1 MRHIDRI
8 RYLHKLVQA
17 DRKTVVVDVGANPLG
32 GPPIYSHLRKSG
44 VAQIIGFEPQPKA
57 LEALNAA
64 AGPHETYMPYAV
76 GGGTEETLHLTK
88 DSGLVSTLEPDPWI
102 ATYLSSWW
110 RKAIEVRQTVPI
122 TTKRLD
128 DITEIYRID
137 FLKIDIQGGELN
149 VFRNA
154 REKLAAAALI
164 QTEIPLIRY
173 YKHQPSFGDVQ
184 SELESQGFLA
194 HQIIQTRA
202 HYVGYPLKLA
212 ESFRPRASQ
221 TTVVDLAFLR
231 NPASMASLPLDTVQ
245 HMAILADAVL
255 HAHDLVFR
263 CLGELVRRKVVHA
276 PGVGEY
282 IELVRNTLYSKQ
294 KA

>member
-8 RYLHKLVQA
+8 RYLHDLVRA

-32 GPPIYSHLRKSG
+32 SPPIYSHLRKSG
-44 VAQIIGFEPQPKA
+44 VARIIGFEPQPKA

-64 AGPHETYMPYAV
+64 AGPHETYLPYAL
-76 GGGTEETLHLTK
+76 GSGTEETLHLTK

-102 ATYLSSWW
+102 AAYLSSWW
-110 RKAIEVRQTVPI
+110 RKAIEVRETLPI
-122 TTKRLD
+122 TTRRLD
-128 DITEIYRID
+128 DITEIDRID

-154 REKLAAAALI
+154 REKLGTASLI

-173 YKHQPSFGDVQ
+173 YKDQPSFGDVQ

-194 HQIIQTRA
+194 HQILQTRA

-212 ESFRPRASQ
+212 EDFRPKASQ

-231 NPASMASLPLDTVQ
+231 NPTSMDALPLDTVQ

-255 HAHDLVFR
+255 HSHDLVLR
-263 CLGELVRRKVVHA
+263 CLGELVRRQVVDA
-276 PGVGEY
+276 PGIGEY
-282 IELVRNTLYSKQ
+282 INLVRNTLYSK
-294 KA
+294 